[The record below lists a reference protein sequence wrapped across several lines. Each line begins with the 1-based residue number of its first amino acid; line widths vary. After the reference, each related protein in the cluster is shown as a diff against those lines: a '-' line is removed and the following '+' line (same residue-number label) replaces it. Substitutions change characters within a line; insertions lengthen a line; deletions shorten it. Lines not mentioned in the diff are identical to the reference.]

1 MRAGEAKENKGGVWR
16 EEKKRKEKKR
26 KEKLKEDEK
35 KVVEEG
41 RGPPSFAGRPQV
53 YLAATNRKAR
63 VHDPTILAKEKKV
76 LAKGMERRLAD
87 ATLCIGAVVG
97 VGGAATVAAAAA
109 APAIVR
115 RNVD

>member
-1 MRAGEAKENKGGVWR
+1 M
-16 EEKKRKEKKR
+16 
-26 KEKLKEDEK
+26 KED
-35 KVVEEG
+35 G
-41 RGPPSFAGRPQV
+41 GGRRGPPSFAGRPQV

-63 VHDPTILAKEKKV
+63 VHDPTILAKEKV
-76 LAKGMERRLAD
+76 LAKGMERRL

-97 VGGAATVAAAAA
+97 VGGATAAAAA

>member
-1 MRAGEAKENKGGVWR
+1 M
-16 EEKKRKEKKR
+16 
-26 KEKLKEDEK
+26 KED
-35 KVVEEG
+35 G
-41 RGPPSFAGRPQV
+41 SGRRGPPSFAGRPQV

-63 VHDPTILAKEKKV
+63 VHDPTILAKEKV

-97 VGGAATVAAAAA
+97 VGGATAAAAA